1 MFTGLGG
8 AQIHGRVMFTTGDG
22 DDAGLAFACGF
33 LPLPLQQPLADDQ
46 DSWLGRI
53 DPCYQN
59 SQ

>member
-1 MFTGLGG
+1 
-8 AQIHGRVMFTTGDG
+8 MFTTGDG